1 MLTVQGVTRAFDGKP
16 VLRSV
21 DLEVE
26 RGEIMCLLGPSGCG
40 KTTLLRIIAG
50 LEQADSGN
58 VLVDGQSILNTP
70 VHQRGFGFMFQD
82 FALFPHMDVEKNVAF
97 GLKMRGESQ
106 VQERINEVLELVG
119 MAGFE
124 RRDVT
129 RLSGGERQRVAL
141 ARSLAPNPCLLML
154 DEPLGS
160 LDATLRERLA
170 LDLRAIIKRVNLT
183 AIYVTHDQ
191 EEAFAIADRIAVMNA
206 GVIEQIGAPETI
218 YSRPRSVFVARFFG
232 LNNIVPVVRRYAGQ
246 VETALG
252 TFTVNDAANTILLH
266 PLGIQL
272 ADGDTPDA
280 ILGQITE
287 RTFLGDAYRL
297 EMRHHTGIKLTFRIS
312 ARDSQIPVVG
322 DSAAVMI
329 APEMIIPLA
338 DEGVGN

>member
-16 VLRSV
+16 VLRGI

-40 KTTLLRIIAG
+40 KTTLLRILAG
-50 LEQADSGN
+50 LEQADSGD
-58 VLVDGQSILNTP
+58 VLIDDQSILNAP

-97 GLKMRGESQ
+97 GLKMRGEAR
-106 VQERINEVLELVG
+106 VQERVSEVLDLVG
-119 MAGFE
+119 LAGFE

-141 ARSLAPNPCLLML
+141 ARSLAPNPRLLML

-160 LDATLRERLA
+160 LDSSLRERLA

-191 EEAFAIADRIAVMNA
+191 QEAFSIADRIAVMNA
-206 GVIEQIGAPETI
+206 GSIEQIGTPEAI
-218 YSRPRSVFVARFFG
+218 YHQPRSVFVARFFG
-232 LNNIVPVVRRYAGQ
+232 FVNIVPVVRRYAGQ

-252 TFTVNDAANTILLH
+252 SFAVNDVANSILLH
-266 PLGIQL
+266 PLGIRL
-272 ADGDTPDA
+272 ADEDADEA
-280 ILGQITE
+280 ILGEIME

-297 EMRHHTGIKLTFRIS
+297 EMRHHTGIKLTFRVP
-312 ARDSQIPVVG
+312 ARDSRVPMVG
-322 DSAAVMI
+322 DLATVI
-329 APEMIIPLA
+329 IVPEMVVPMV
-338 DEGVGN
+338 E